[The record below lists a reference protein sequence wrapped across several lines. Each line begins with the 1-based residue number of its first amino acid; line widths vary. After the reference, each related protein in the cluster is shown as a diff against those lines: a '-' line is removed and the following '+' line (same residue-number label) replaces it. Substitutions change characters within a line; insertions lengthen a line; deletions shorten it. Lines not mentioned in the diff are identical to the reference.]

1 MSEFTLALA
10 LVDFIPVI
18 AFGIG
23 IILVYTK
30 FPSPL
35 FLIGA
40 IASLAAGL
48 CKVLWKLILGTKG
61 KDIKW
66 LNKIFLPLQS
76 AGWLV
81 MLLAVILNLRKI
93 KFGAV
98 FSAMTGL
105 PQVIFFALWLVCIGG
120 MVWFKKKRF
129 ARYDAKSNWIAEII
143 NSVGQCSFLAA
154 MLLTV
159 L

>member
-40 IASLAAGL
+40 IASLVAGL

-61 KDIKW
+61 KDIRW
-66 LNKIFLPLQS
+66 LNRIFLPLQCG
-76 AGWLV
+76 GWLV
-81 MLLAVILNLRKI
+81 MLLAILLNLRRI
-93 KFGAV
+93 DFGAV
-98 FSAMTGL
+98 FSAMVGL
-105 PQVIFFALWLVCIGG
+105 PQVIFFALWLIGIG
-120 MVWFKKKRF
+120 CMVWYKKKRF
-129 ARYDAKSNWIAEII
+129 ARYDARSNWIAEII
-143 NSVGQCSFLAA
+143 NSVGQCAFLAA